1 MTEPSR
7 CAPSFRRLLVIA
19 TGLLWF
25 FVALPSFALFWY
37 EFEGRWQRLTT
48 SYRHLATQ
56 QIQRD
61 AEQIQKLQRM
71 VDEQF
76 WSQQRLAPWLS
87 RCMRPGQRIVPPD
100 SLESLRSL
108 VENAWLWGGSADSIL
123 PARDR
128 DALSQRKH
136 DSLID
141 AEAKAQRTLSPSPFE
156 LAVAGIVEHLQRL
169 LPPFDSLSD
178 AQARQLVLSIQEA
191 REAFLPGSLERYQT
205 ARRERLAHEAWQQ
218 IEALRTLHGLALSLS
233 VPEADWPVAL
243 ARVRADYAQGLR
255 FLQPLDPDWQPLL
268 RERLRYGKAA
278 PKADLA
284 SRFAANDSLGRAAL
298 RQELS
303 RIGYPAPAAD
313 STGGDPLAPA
323 LASFQ
328 ANHGREPTGRLDDTT
343 LRLLEAPDSLR
354 SRQILSA
361 LQRIRTS
368 PWAREPYYVKVN
380 IPKFMLE
387 VVRDGEVLRRHRVVV
402 GRDTVGRFT
411 PTLASKIR
419 WLVLNPE
426 WHIPP
431 RILRDEILSGRT
443 MDAQTLRESGYEPK
457 YDADGNIKGA
467 YQPSGDDNAL
477 GKVKIVFDN
486 HFGVYLHD
494 TPSRYLFERRKRA
507 YSHGCVRVENPLAL
521 VDELLR
527 HDGSHFAGK
536 LDSLVDEEDQKWL
549 GLHHPVPL
557 FIEYRTV
564 TTDGQG
570 RARFLRDW
578 YGEAR
583 AAAKAKREA
592 DRQRHLDSLRALRG
606 KV

>member
-1 MTEPSR
+1 
-7 CAPSFRRLLVIA
+7 
-19 TGLLWF
+19 
-25 FVALPSFALFWY
+25 
-37 EFEGRWQRLTT
+37 
-48 SYRHLATQ
+48 
-56 QIQRD
+56 
-61 AEQIQKLQRM
+61 
-71 VDEQF
+71 
-76 WSQQRLAPWLS
+76 
-87 RCMRPGQRIVPPD
+87 MRPGQRVVPPD
-100 SLESLRSL
+100 SLEPLRSL
-108 VENAWLWGGSADSIL
+108 VENAWLWGGNADSIL

-128 DALSQRKH
+128 AALSQRER

-141 AEAKAQRTLSPSPFE
+141 AETKAQRHISPSHFE
-156 LAVAGIVEHLQRL
+156 LAAAGILEHLHRL

-178 AQARQLVLSIQEA
+178 AQARHLVLSIQET
-191 REAFLPGSLERYQT
+191 RETFLPGSLERYQI
-205 ARRERLAHEAWQQ
+205 ARRKRLAHGAWQQ
-218 IEALRTLHGLALSLS
+218 IEALRALHGLALSLS
-233 VPEADWPVAL
+233 IPEADWPGAL
-243 ARVRADYAQGLR
+243 ARVRADFTQGLR

-268 RERLRYGKAA
+268 RERLRYGKATS
-278 PKADLA
+278 KADLA
-284 SRFAANDSLGRAAL
+284 SSFAAGDSSGRAAL

-303 RIGYPAPAAD
+303 RQGYPAPAAD
-313 STGGDPLAPA
+313 STGEDPLAPA

-361 LQRIRTS
+361 LQRIRSS

-402 GRDTVGRFT
+402 GRDTMGRFT

-431 RILRDEILSGRT
+431 RILREEILSGRT
-443 MDAQTLRESGYEPK
+443 LDAQTLRESGYEPK

-507 YSHGCVRVENPLAL
+507 FSHGCVRVETPLAL
-521 VDELLR
+521 VNELLR
-527 HDGSHFAGK
+527 HDGSRFAGK

-564 TTDGQG
+564 TVDGQG
-570 RARFLRDW
+570 RAQFLRDW

-606 KV
+606 KS

>member
-7 CAPSFRRLLVIA
+7 CAPSFRRLLVVA

-37 EFEGRWQRLTT
+37 EFEGRWQRLAAG
-48 SYRHLATQ
+48 YPLLAAQHLQ
-56 QIQRD
+56 SE
-61 AEQIQKLQRM
+61 AEQIHKLQRM

-76 WSQQRLAPWLS
+76 WSQQQRTPWIS
-87 RCMRPGQRIVPPD
+87 QCMRPGQRLAPSD
-100 SLESLRSL
+100 SLEPLRSL

-128 DALSQRKH
+128 AALSQHEH
-136 DSLID
+136 DSLIG
-141 AEAKAQRTLSPSPFE
+141 AEAKAQRVLSPSPFE
-156 LAVAGIVEHLQRL
+156 LAVAGVLEHLQRL

-178 AQARQLVLSIQEA
+178 VQARQLVLDIQRT
-191 REAFLPGSLERYQT
+191 REAFLPGSLEHYQT
-205 ARRERLAHEAWQQ
+205 ARRERLAHGAWQQ
-218 IEALRTLHGLALSLS
+218 VEALRALHGLALSLS
-233 VPEADWPVAL
+233 VPEADWPAAL
-243 ARVRADYAQGLR
+243 ARVRADFTQGLR
-255 FLQPLDPDWQPLL
+255 FLQPLDPEWQPLL
-268 RERLRYGKAA
+268 RERLRYGKVAS
-278 PKADLA
+278 KADLA

-303 RIGYPAPAAD
+303 RVGYPVPAAD
-313 STGGDPLAPA
+313 STGDDPLASA

-361 LQRIRTS
+361 LQRIRSS
-368 PWAREPYYVKVN
+368 PWVREPYYVKVN

-606 KV
+606 KS

>member
-1 MTEPSR
+1 MTEQSR
-7 CAPSFRRLLVIA
+7 RAPSFRRILTIASGVLFLGGAVLLA
-19 TGLLWF
+19 GLLGY
-25 FVALPSFALFWY
+25 A
-37 EFEGRWQRLTT
+37 FEKRWQRLTAG
-48 SYRHLATQ
+48 YPHFAAQ
-56 QIQRD
+56 QAQRD
-61 AEQIQKLQRM
+61 AEQIHNLQHL
-71 VDEQF
+71 VDEQY
-76 WSQQRLAPWLS
+76 WSQQQRTPWLS
-87 RCMRPGQRIVPPD
+87 QSMRPGQRVAPPD

-108 VENAWLWGGSADSIL
+108 IENAWLWGGNADSIL
-123 PARDR
+123 PASDR
-128 DALSQRKH
+128 ATLSQQEH
-136 DSLID
+136 HSLVD
-141 AEAKAQRTLSPSPFE
+141 AETKALRELAPSHFE
-156 LAVAGIVEHLQRL
+156 LTAAGILEHLHRL

-178 AQARQLVLSIQEA
+178 DQARRLVLDIQKA
-191 REAFLPGSLERYQT
+191 RETFLPGSIKRYQT
-205 ARRERLAHEAWQQ
+205 ARRKRLAHEAWQQ
-218 IEALRTLHGLALSLS
+218 IEALRALHGLALSLS
-233 VPEADWPVAL
+233 VSEADWPAAL
-243 ARVRADYAQGLR
+243 ARVRADFTQGLR

-278 PKADLA
+278 GKADLV
-284 SRFAANDSLGRAAL
+284 SRFAAGDSLGRAAL
-298 RQELS
+298 QQELS

-313 STGGDPLAPA
+313 SAGDDPLAPA

-343 LRLLEAPDSLR
+343 LRLLEMPDSLR

-387 VVRDGEVLRRHRVVV
+387 VVRDGKVLRRHRVVV

-411 PTLASKIR
+411 PSLASKIR

-486 HFGVYLHD
+486 RFGVYLHD

-536 LDSLVDEEDQKWL
+536 LDSLVGEEDQKWL
-549 GLHHPVPL
+549 GLHNPVPL

-564 TTDGQG
+564 TVDGQG

-592 DRQRHLDSLRALRG
+592 DRQRHLDSLRALRN